1 MDGIEGDC
9 VCGSGCLFLLPEI
22 LQLAHPIAITSSTA
36 ALYQPHLSPQSPPDH
51 SVASTGNHPPR
62 QPTRSICH
70 MPTCSLPTSILIF
83 PLFRQPAIR
92 SSPFPLPLLRLPPSL
107 PSFTAWD
114 WTFALKL
121 QKNLTPECCIL
132 GPPQLLN
139 IKEQYGADPA
149 ASDSLHKEISSHDLI
164 ITSIPRMNQS
174 IVHQGKY
181 YIYLVCQILLLL
193 LKIIL
198 TYWLTSLASMLM
210 PLLLKI
216 TKIWRG
222 INSQKKTN
230 KT

>member
-36 ALYQPHLSPQSPPDH
+36 ALYQPHLFPQSPPDD

-132 GPPQLLN
+132 GPPQFLN
-139 IKEQYGADPA
+139 IKEQYGAWTQQPQTPSIKKSPA
-149 ASDSLHKEISSHDLI
+149 MTWIL
-164 ITSIPRMNQS
+164 PRYHEWTKVS
-174 IVHQGKY
+174 
-181 YIYLVCQILLLL
+181 YIRVTVNTIF
-193 LKIIL
+193 I
-198 TYWLTSLASMLM
+198 
-210 PLLLKI
+210 
-216 TKIWRG
+216 
-222 INSQKKTN
+222 
-230 KT
+230 